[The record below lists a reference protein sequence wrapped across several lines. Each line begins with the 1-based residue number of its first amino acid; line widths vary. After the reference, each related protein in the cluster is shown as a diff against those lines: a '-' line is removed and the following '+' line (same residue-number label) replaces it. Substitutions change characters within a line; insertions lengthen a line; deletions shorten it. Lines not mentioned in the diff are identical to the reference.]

1 MAPKFDFKPKDQTK
15 ITLFANKG
23 EAIVFWVSV
32 AALLFLAML
41 FVFRYFTG
49 QQTEA
54 IYQQFRDSRQEMMM
68 KIEELEEEND
78 IIQQKVDSL
87 EAVLKNYRVKLQNGS
102 L

>member
-1 MAPKFDFKPKDQTK
+1 
-15 ITLFANKG
+15 
-23 EAIVFWVSV
+23 
-32 AALLFLAML
+32 
-41 FVFRYFTG
+41 
-49 QQTEA
+49 
-54 IYQQFRDSRQEMMM
+54 M